1 MVSNFSS
8 MMSRLLNRNESDLT
22 VQDENKYCL
31 MCSSDLN
38 KSDVYQRYR
47 MCATCGFHYSMSA
60 RDRVNSIVDFES
72 FKEINRNLVSVDPIS
87 FTSSV
92 PYKETLYKDQKRTGI
107 TEAVLTGTCSIDG
120 ILCMIIS
127 FDFGFMGGSMGCAVG
142 QKISLA
148 IERAE
153 KKRLPLLA
161 IISGGGSHDRSQQA

>member
-92 PYKETLYKDQKRTGI
+92 PYKETMYKDQKRTGI
-107 TEAVLTGTCSIDG
+107 TEAVLTGT
-120 ILCMIIS
+120 
-127 FDFGFMGGSMGCAVG
+127 
-142 QKISLA
+142 
-148 IERAE
+148 
-153 KKRLPLLA
+153 
-161 IISGGGSHDRSQQA
+161 